1 MSGLVWSQVH
11 WPNPTGSEQ
20 VMELLRRLAVE
31 HGRPPLV
38 LEAIGEGGTVRHRIG
53 TTAKHAGITRHL
65 VHALI
70 PGSTLSR
77 DLPRP
82 IATVALRMHVR
93 RGELGFQTD
102 AAKVSRLILAA
113 LAATKADESLTLQVV
128 IGRGWPPQVARRRP
142 FDPTQSFFSELM
154 FGPRQA
160 TSEHARALS
169 KRTNEPSVELAIR
182 IAASAE
188 TPARATILLRGLTSA
203 LHAAEG
209 AASRF
214 YFTGADQ
221 HRLDEL
227 PERGRIQFTVAE
239 AAGIFG
245 LPLDV
250 KGLPGVPSAH
260 PRLLRPQV
268 APAKARQF
276 GETTA
281 PGPALPI
288 GVDIDDARQHLVISG
303 PTGSAKSTLMLNT
316 IVADM
321 KAGRSVVV
329 IDPKTDLAMDVLA
342 RIPKG
347 REDDVVVLDPTH
359 EQPVGLNF
367 FASPRS
373 PELIADSIVAVI
385 RDLFPTMFGPRTSDV
400 LHSALLTLA
409 GLPEATLDQLPRLLT
424 EPGFRARVIGRVTD
438 PHVRSFWTSF
448 DAMSEHQQAQFVGP
462 VLSRLRQFLLRPQL
476 RRIINQTEPRF
487 DLKDL
492 LTKRRI
498 LIVPLNVGLIGGEA
512 TKLLGSLLVSALW
525 SQALSRANIPVERRH
540 TVSIYIDEAQE
551 FLRLGGE
558 LPDAL
563 ARSRSLGF
571 AWTLAHQYREQFSN
585 EVRAAIDANAR
596 SKIAF
601 ALPAADAKALA
612 TMAPELETEDF
623 MALPRFHFYAQ
634 LVQGGRPG
642 SWFSGR
648 SLPAPPTTS
657 DAEAIIVRS
666 QRNYGAL
673 PADDTSNEAAAGEAP
688 DTFGRSPRDD

>member
-11 WPNPTGSEQ
+11 WPNPTGSKELID
-20 VMELLRRLAVE
+20 LLRRLAVE
-31 HGRPPLV
+31 HGRPPFV
-38 LEAIGEGGTVRHRIG
+38 LEAIGENGTIRHRIG
-53 TTAKHAGITRHL
+53 TIAKHAGMIRHL
-65 VHALI
+65 VHALV
-70 PGSTLSR
+70 PGSVLSS

-82 IATVALRMHVR
+82 LSDVALRMHVR
-93 RGELGFQTD
+93 RGELGFQD
-102 AAKVSRLILAA
+102 DSAAVSRLILAA
-113 LAATKADESLTLQVV
+113 LAATGTGESLTLQVLV
-128 IGRGWPPQVARRRP
+128 GRGWPPQVAARKP
-142 FDPTQSFFSELM
+142 FDPTQSFFSELVL
-154 FGPRQA
+154 GPRRA
-160 TSEHARALS
+160 NSENAHALTKRAS
-169 KRTNEPSVELAIR
+169 EPSIELAIR
-182 IAASAE
+182 IGASADSP
-188 TPARATILLRGLTSA
+188 TRSTMLLRGLTSA

-209 AASRF
+209 TASRF

-239 AAGIFG
+239 AAGVLGI
-245 LPLDV
+245 PLDIE
-250 KGLPGVPSAH
+250 GLPGVPASH
-260 PRLLRPQV
+260 PKLLHPLA
-268 APAKARQF
+268 APAKTRVF

-281 PGPALPI
+281 PGPALPV
-288 GVDIDDARQHLVISG
+288 GLDIDSARQHLVITG
-303 PTGSAKSTLMLNT
+303 PTGSAKSTLMLSQ

-373 PELIADSIVAVI
+373 PELIADSILTVI

-409 GLPEATLDQLPRLLT
+409 TLPGATLDQLPRLLT
-424 EPGFRARVIGRVTD
+424 EPGFRARVLRRVAD

-476 RRIINQTEPRF
+476 RRIINQAQPRF
-487 DLKDL
+487 DLTEL

-498 LIVPLNVGLIGGEA
+498 LIVPLNAGLIGGEA
-512 TKLLGSLLVSALW
+512 SKLLGSLLVSALW
-525 SQALSRANIPVERRH
+525 SLALSRAAIAPERRH
-540 TVSIYIDEAQE
+540 TVAIYIDEAQE

-563 ARSRSLGF
+563 ARSRSLAF
-571 AWTLAHQYREQFSN
+571 AWTLAHQYRDQFSG

-596 SKIAF
+596 SKIVF
-601 ALPAADAKALA
+601 ALPAADARAMT
-612 TMAPELETEDF
+612 TMAPALEAEDF

-634 LVQGGRPG
+634 LVQDGRPG
-642 SWFSGR
+642 PWFSGR
-648 SLPAPPTTS
+648 SHPAPPSTS
-657 DAEAIIVRS
+657 NAETIIARS
-666 QRNYGAL
+666 QRNYGSL
-673 PADDTSNEAAAGEAP
+673 ADDEATGETP
-688 DTFGRSPRDD
+688 SDDDSDTFGRSRRGP